1 MVGMDV
7 YAETVKSA
15 IQERACSL
23 NALGKFVF
31 ENPELQFEEHKAHHF
46 IANYLEQEGFLV
58 QRKYILETAFRAE
71 YGRKHPV
78 VVLLCEYDALPNIGH
93 ACGHHLIAESAV
105 AAGIGVKEVLQRD
118 SSLPGKVVVLGT
130 PAEEAGH
137 GKAYLIDGGAFEGAD
152 VAMMIHPAPVNIA
165 VFPSLALATLR
176 VEYRGKESHSG
187 ATPWE
192 GINALDAAV
201 GAYVNLSMLRQQMK
215 PSWKLGATISDKDS
229 RANVTPSVYSMEVT
243 IRAPKSHEL
252 AELKSKVEACL
263 NSAATATGCGVD
275 VTLKD
280 PIAQDVVTNTALV
293 KVYQKNAEK
302 LDAARVQTSYELTL
316 TAAQALSLTA
326 LEVIRDPKLLKKVKD
341 EFQENQTQK

>member
-1 MVGMDV
+1 MDV

-71 YGRKHPV
+71 YGLGGGSPV

-215 PSWKLGATISDKDS
+215 PSWKLGGMRFPDTS
-229 RANVTPSVYSMEVT
+229 RFPAMIGASTDAGNV
-243 IRAPKSHEL
+243 SHIL
-252 AELKSKVEACL
+252 PLIHPTFRLNTKAINHTAEFA
-263 NSAATATGCGVD
+263 
-275 VTLKD
+275 
-280 PIAQDVVTNTALV
+280 
-293 KVYQKNAEK
+293 
-302 LDAARVQTSYELTL
+302 DAARVQTSYELTL
-316 TAAQALSLTA
+316 KAAQALSLTA

>member
-1 MVGMDV
+1 
-7 YAETVKSA
+7 
-15 IQERACSL
+15 
-23 NALGKFVF
+23 
-31 ENPELQFEEHKAHHF
+31 
-46 IANYLEQEGFLV
+46 
-58 QRKYILETAFRAE
+58 
-71 YGRKHPV
+71 V

-302 LDAARVQTSYELTL
+302 LGMRFPDTSRFPAMIGASTDAGNVSHILPLIHPTFRLNTKAINHTAEFADAARVQTSYELTL